1 MIWDEKMECM
11 SVDTR
16 RELQLKRLQDTL
28 NRVYKLVPF
37 YRQAFNQR
45 GIKPQ
50 DISSLEDLRKLPFT
64 TKDDLRENY
73 PYGLFAVP
81 RKDLARIHASSG
93 TTGKPTV
100 VGYTR
105 RDLETWSEC
114 VARLIIMSGGTAED
128 IAQVAFGYG
137 LFTGAFGLH
146 YGLEKIGAAIVPT
159 STGNTERQIMVM
171 EDFGSTILI
180 STPSYALYMAEVAE
194 QMGVDTKKLPLRLG
208 LFGSEGWTEEMR
220 RELEDR
226 WHITATDNYGLSE
239 IIGPGVSGECL
250 YKDGMHIN
258 EDHFLVEIIDPETGE
273 PLPEGE
279 AGEVVI
285 TTITKEA
292 LPLIRY
298 RTKDISALN
307 LKTCCC
313 GRTTARMEKIKG
325 RTDDMLIIR
334 GVNVFPSQIES
345 VLIDI
350 EGVSPQYQLVVS
362 KKGYLDELEI
372 KVEFREDWFTGRF
385 SDLEALE
392 ERITQKLES
401 VLSLTAKVKLVEPK
415 SLTRF
420 EGKAKRIVDLRKT
433 TGN

>member
-1 MIWDEKMECM
+1 MECM

-208 LFGSEGWTEEMR
+208 LLAQKAGLKKCEE
-220 RELEDR
+220 
-226 WHITATDNYGLSE
+226 N
-239 IIGPGVSGECL
+239 
-250 YKDGMHIN
+250 
-258 EDHFLVEIIDPETGE
+258 
-273 PLPEGE
+273 
-279 AGEVVI
+279 
-285 TTITKEA
+285 
-292 LPLIRY
+292 
-298 RTKDISALN
+298 
-307 LKTCCC
+307 
-313 GRTTARMEKIKG
+313 
-325 RTDDMLIIR
+325 
-334 GVNVFPSQIES
+334 
-345 VLIDI
+345 
-350 EGVSPQYQLVVS
+350 
-362 KKGYLDELEI
+362 
-372 KVEFREDWFTGRF
+372 
-385 SDLEALE
+385 
-392 ERITQKLES
+392 
-401 VLSLTAKVKLVEPK
+401 
-415 SLTRF
+415 
-420 EGKAKRIVDLRKT
+420 
-433 TGN
+433 